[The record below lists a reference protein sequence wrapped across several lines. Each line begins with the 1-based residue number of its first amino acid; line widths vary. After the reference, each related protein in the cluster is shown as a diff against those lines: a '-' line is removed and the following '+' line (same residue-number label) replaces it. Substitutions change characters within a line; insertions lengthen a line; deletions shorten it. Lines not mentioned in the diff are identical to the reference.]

1 MAVDMFLKLADI
13 KGEAADG
20 KDNKGPHAGE
30 IEVLAWS
37 WGMSQSASSHSGT
50 GGGSGKVNVQDVS
63 FTKKVDLATP
73 NLLKFCCTG
82 KHFPDATLTVRK
94 AGDNPVEYLVLK
106 MSKVIISSVSTGGS
120 AGGDVLTEN
129 VSLNFAA
136 FDIIYTS
143 QTSAGAKDKTINGAF
158 DIAGNAAK

>member
-13 KGEAADG
+13 KGEAKDG
-20 KDNKGPHAGE
+20 KDNKGAHAGE

-37 WGMSQSASSHSGT
+37 WGMSQSASSHSGS

-73 NLLKFCCTG
+73 NLIKFCCTG
-82 KHFPDATLTVRK
+82 KHFDSATLTVRK
-94 AGDNPVEYLVLK
+94 AGDTPVEYLIVK
-106 MSKVIISSVSTGGS
+106 MSKVVVSSVSTGGS

-136 FDIIYTS
+136 FDVIYTS
-143 QTSAGAKDKTINGAF
+143 QKEDGTKDKTLNGAF
-158 DIAGNAAK
+158 DIAGNAA